1 MTQYI
6 YIHTN
11 KFSKWF
17 LLRYLKKKGYT
28 FRNSMTQEHIF
39 IHPYGRYAFCMC
51 EGGYKRSGHMYLILQ
66 DVNSNRI
73 FSINASPEDYHIY
86 HNKPGT
92 VLTYT
97 FKEFFIA
104 PNKIYDLYRSIFLTG
119 ISLLAGLLVTF
130 PLLFDIIDISEEM
143 TSTLMIA
150 TLILLG
156 TSILSYNFVI

>member
-1 MTQYI
+1 MRKCGLGL
-6 YIHTN
+6 HN
-11 KFSKWF
+11 SGFSN
-17 LLRYLKKKGYT
+17 YLKSHTYQCRVIGGEKT
-28 FRNSMTQEHIF
+28 
-39 IHPYGRYAFCMC
+39 

-104 PNKIYDLYRSIFLTG
+104 PNKIYDLYRSIFL
-119 ISLLAGLLVTF
+119 AGLLVTF

-143 TSTLMIA
+143 ASTLMIA

>member
-1 MTQYI
+1 MKRCFKICFYVI
-6 YIHTN
+6 PSVVVFLICLGLHN
-11 KFSKWF
+11 SGFSN
-17 LLRYLKKKGYT
+17 YLKSHTYQCRVIGGEKT
-28 FRNSMTQEHIF
+28 
-39 IHPYGRYAFCMC
+39 

-119 ISLLAGLLVTF
+119 LLVTF

-143 TSTLMIA
+143 ASTLMIA

>member
-1 MTQYI
+1 MKRCFKICFYVI
-6 YIHTN
+6 PSVVVFLICLGLHN
-11 KFSKWF
+11 SGFSN
-17 LLRYLKKKGYT
+17 YLKSHTYQCRVIGGEKT
-28 FRNSMTQEHIF
+28 
-39 IHPYGRYAFCMC
+39 

-119 ISLLAGLLVTF
+119 LLVTF
-130 PLLFDIIDISEEM
+130 PLLFDISEEM
-143 TSTLMIA
+143 ASTLMIA

>member
-1 MTQYI
+1 MKRCFKICFYVI
-6 YIHTN
+6 PSVVVFLICLGLHN
-11 KFSKWF
+11 SGFSN
-17 LLRYLKKKGYT
+17 YLKSHTYQCRVIGGEKT
-28 FRNSMTQEHIF
+28 
-39 IHPYGRYAFCMC
+39 

-86 HNKPGT
+86 HNIPGT

-143 TSTLMIA
+143 ASTLMIA